1 MWQNQKFLCIGLGP
15 VSVSA
20 CRGSQKQQMFDLKGD
35 GGAFS
40 WVCVDKG
47 GCCCWSGGVVG
58 CTKSR
63 QQNRAKKQLRMS
75 IQYVS
80 NSETDLTVNLSS
92 FIELLVR

>member
-1 MWQNQKFLCIGLGP
+1 MLWMQYGGKKFNCAMWQNQKFLCIGLGP

-20 CRGSQKQQMFDLKGD
+20 CRGSSKQLFDLKGD

-58 CTKSR
+58 CWKSR
-63 QQNRAKKQLRMS
+63 QQNRAKTNNK
-75 IQYVS
+75 
-80 NSETDLTVNLSS
+80 E
-92 FIELLVR
+92 